1 MYEKTQP
8 TLWDTLNEYA
18 DIQDELLDTLQS
30 FEYAEYELRNA
41 MDDIRDQIESLQE
54 HISKCYGTLRR
65 YKVFPVSER
74 PL

>member
-1 MYEKTQP
+1 MFEKTQP

-30 FEYAEYELRNA
+30 FEYAEFELRSA
-41 MDDIRDQIESLQE
+41 LDDIRDQLESLQE
-54 HISKCYGTLRR
+54 HINKCYGTLRR
-65 YKVFPVSER
+65 YKVSPATEW